1 MVKRYARSA
10 AGVSSQKMNDI
21 RSITALHLTLDH
33 LFRLI
38 EEEEEEEDWMI
49 IYEFVSDRIRAVRQD
64 VVVADVE
71 ERMSQKI
78 LERVIPFYITAGYRC
93 ERFGCSSYNRVLHET
108 QLNECIS
115 RWTQCR
121 LETNKGDEQVFAM
134 VILISDDATT
144 LGDLRLWRSEMSDGL
159 WSLVV
164 DMTISARMNN
174 FIRYIRL
181 LPSLPTHQLRMSAW
195 RRVPAMRQRAIRVLT
210 SAYKS
215 RTMRLPLDW
224 LMGMLAFDSIDDLVH
239 CLDSLNMKI
248 VDSFLIS
255 DTVVVEDSM
264 EASNLWHKADHLINK
279 KD

>member
-1 MVKRYARSA
+1 V
-10 AGVSSQKMNDI
+10 ND
-21 RSITALHLTLDH
+21 SDVHH
-33 LFRLI
+33 
-38 EEEEEEEDWMI
+38 I
-49 IYEFVSDRIRAVRQD
+49 IV
-64 VVVADVE
+64 
-71 ERMSQKI
+71 
-78 LERVIPFYITAGYRC
+78 FYTK
-93 ERFGCSSYNRVLHET
+93 T

-121 LETNKGDEQVFAM
+121 LETSKGDEQVFAI

-195 RRVPAMRQRAIRVLT
+195 RRVPAMRRRAIRVLA

-224 LMGMLAFDSIDDLVH
+224 LMRMLAFDSIDDLVH
-239 CLDSLNMKI
+239 CLDSLNMTI

-255 DTVVVEDSM
+255 DSMVVEDSM
-264 EASNLWHKADHLINK
+264 DISTLWNKDDHLINK